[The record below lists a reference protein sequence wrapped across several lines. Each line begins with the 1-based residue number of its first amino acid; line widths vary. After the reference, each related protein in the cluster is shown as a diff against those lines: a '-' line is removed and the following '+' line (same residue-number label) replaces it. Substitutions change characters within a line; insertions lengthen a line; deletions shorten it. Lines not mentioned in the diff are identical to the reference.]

1 MLLRA
6 SKWGTTLGYDVTK
19 FEFPSHKQERKEVW
33 EPSFASIL
41 PLNFRVIIRP
51 YWPGLVHTPIKDI
64 ELSLWYQN
72 QNVRGRKKLQK
83 WQNLMSIQIQNNL
96 KTLNHFSETTSRGGC
111 TCAVSEIDILRNFKH
126 WVSEKFAGNN
136 VVMVIPGAICW
147 HLTEVAHSAAEP
159 NMRRNA
165 HLGGVPFRRN
175 FTVIV
180 LWGCWWRPPRT
191 RQNVI

>member
-1 MLLRA
+1 
-6 SKWGTTLGYDVTK
+6 
-19 FEFPSHKQERKEVW
+19 
-33 EPSFASIL
+33 
-41 PLNFRVIIRP
+41 
-51 YWPGLVHTPIKDI
+51 
-64 ELSLWYQN
+64 
-72 QNVRGRKKLQK
+72 
-83 WQNLMSIQIQNNL
+83 MSIQIQNNL
-96 KTLNHFSETTSRGGC
+96 KKLNHFLETTGRGGC
-111 TCAVSEIDILRNFKH
+111 TCAVSEIEILRIFKH

-147 HLTEVAHSAAEP
+147 HLTEVAHSSAEP

-191 RQNVI
+191 RRNVISQHSLCKDKNNYHFLLSRRLPDIYLENFLELNNISAVAHGSKRKKHRDVFLMRNITGHLGKLK